1 MDLGLV
7 HMPVYTGLTASLLLV
22 MHVVLMFRVIR
33 QRDKSEVLIGTG
45 GIDVME
51 QAVRVHANFI
61 ENSPAFLIGLMLI
74 EMFVGSTI
82 WVAVLGGAYVVG
94 RISHAIGFSMSTG
107 VTPGRLVGALTT
119 MITILC
125 EAITTQGR
133 LVARRQI
140 VPGVYSVDRYRMT
153 NGDGQLVA
161 ELDYNGIIR
170 GGDYVKDQ
178 SRLCCSLR
186 RCCL

>member
-1 MDLGLV
+1 MRAAPFG
-7 HMPVYTGLTASLLLV
+7 
-22 MHVVLMFRVIR
+22 
-33 QRDKSEVLIGTG
+33 
-45 GIDVME
+45 
-51 QAVRVHANFI
+51 VHAETDLRVFK
-61 ENSPAFLIGLMLI
+61 PFR
-74 EMFVGSTI
+74 
-82 WVAVLGGAYVVG
+82 LG
-94 RISHAIGFSMSTG
+94 
-107 VTPGRLVGALTT
+107 
-119 MITILC
+119 